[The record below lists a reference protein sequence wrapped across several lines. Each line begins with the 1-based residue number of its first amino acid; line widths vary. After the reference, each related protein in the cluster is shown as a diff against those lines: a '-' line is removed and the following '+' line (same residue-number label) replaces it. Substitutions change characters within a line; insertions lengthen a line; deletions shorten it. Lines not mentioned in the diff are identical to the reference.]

1 VIKSHAFKDLI
12 NQCQELLRYCSSLQL
27 KLKQAN
33 EKIVEVERS
42 REKELRE
49 LKKRYD
55 SERLSVNP
63 IAVHNINPKIIGKE
77 IQEFKNDINRIVS
90 PVRELLEKSSLA

>member
-1 VIKSHAFKDLI
+1 M
-12 NQCQELLRYCSSLQL
+12 
-27 KLKQAN
+27 
-33 EKIVEVERS
+33 VEVERS

-55 SERLSVNP
+55 SERLVTNP
-63 IAVHNINPKIIGKE
+63 VAVHNINPKIIGKE

-90 PVRELLEKSSLA
+90 PVKELLEKSSLAEDRNL